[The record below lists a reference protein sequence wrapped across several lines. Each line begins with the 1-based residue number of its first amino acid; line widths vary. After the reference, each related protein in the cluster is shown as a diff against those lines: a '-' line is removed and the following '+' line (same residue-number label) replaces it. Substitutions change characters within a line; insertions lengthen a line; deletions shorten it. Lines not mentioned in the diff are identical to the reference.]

1 MKSHSN
7 ILYGI
12 LAMVAWIVF
21 LAALFG
27 SYLLANGYSI
37 DYFLDEETGGWLALL
52 FFAAWAAI
60 WYAIGSHYRKVC
72 LAQKEAMKK
81 ALPQLDDK
89 TISRCVTKNILTTL
103 TLPGSW
109 YCKAHKTKAE

>member
-1 MKSHSN
+1 MKDHSN
-7 ILYGI
+7 VLYGI
-12 LAMVAWIVF
+12 LAMVAWIAF

-27 SYLLANGYSI
+27 SYLLANGYPA
-37 DYFLDEETGGWLALL
+37 DYFLDEETGGWLSLL

-60 WYAIGSHYRKVC
+60 WYAIGSHYRKVF

-89 TISRCVTKNILTTL
+89 AISRCVMKNILTTL
-103 TLPGSW
+103 TLPGFW
-109 YCKAHKTKAE
+109 HCKAHRTKAL